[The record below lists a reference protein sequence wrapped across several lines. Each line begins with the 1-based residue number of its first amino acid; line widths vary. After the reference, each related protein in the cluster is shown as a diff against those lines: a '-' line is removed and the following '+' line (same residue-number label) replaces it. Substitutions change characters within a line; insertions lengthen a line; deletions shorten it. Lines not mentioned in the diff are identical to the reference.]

1 MAEPKSDHRTIDA
14 CLQQPHGHRMSEHVR
29 SDALFAERRAG
40 FAGDGDVFGQQVRDT
55 IRAEAT
61 AMAGGEEYFSA
72 APGRFPQ
79 P

>member
-1 MAEPKSDHRTIDA
+1 
-14 CLQQPHGHRMSEHVR
+14 MSEHVW

-40 FAGDGDVFGQQVRDT
+40 FAGDGDVFGQQVLDT

-72 APGRFPQ
+72 APGRFP
-79 P
+79 